1 MQETNQTYFQ
11 RALADVQQLKLVS
24 TDSIEMLVQQYP
36 WFAKAHQLLAKKYQM
51 EQPEK
56 FNQQLQVAALHA
68 LDRKELFKLIE
79 HTIIETEPAIVEQKT
94 EIKITEI
101 IAPILLQEEPKVLQ
115 DEKSSIEIDLNL
127 NDEKRRDEFLIPEF
141 SITSLHLEELQMP
154 IVADEITEVK
164 KEKEMAET
172 ILINVEAQIILPT
185 EPEKIEMEQPNNS
198 KEIKTEKSFTSWLH
212 QFSKGSAIHQDKTL
226 SKRKEDNLKQAK
238 ALMNEFIG
246 NDEEDSEPDD
256 LKVNLAEL
264 MSFSMQR
271 HDEFVTETMAKVY
284 IQQEKFDKAIATYE
298 KLSLLK
304 PEKSVFFAAQIVELK
319 NKIQ

>member
-36 WFAKAHQLLAKKYQM
+36 WFAKAHQLLAKKYQI

-56 FNQQLQVAALHA
+56 FNQQLQLAALHA

-79 HTIIETEPAIVEQKT
+79 YTIIETEPAIVEQKT

-141 SITSLHLEELQMP
+141 SITSLHLDEQQMP
-154 IVADEITEVK
+154 IVADEFKEVK
-164 KEKEMAET
+164 NENLEIVVKNIESK
-172 ILINVEAQIILPT
+172 IILPT
-185 EPEKIEMEQPNNS
+185 ELANKEMEQTKNS
-198 KEIKTEKSFTSWLH
+198 EEIKTEKSFTSWLH

-246 NDEEDSEPDD
+246 NDEDDSEPDD